1 MLIKAQTLGKGWKG
15 GSHTEDTQT
24 HQWNVCLECVCEIVL
39 CCQPFCGSSEKEPQR
54 MLLLVCRCCRCCF
67 CLQINLIT
75 WIMPLK
81 IIHKNPKSRGILA
94 NGSTAAAET
103 TKKFNYWVQPS
114 TQTGSKRTLPY
125 TVNYRRSMIPVKSAL
140 EQCHWH
146 PHHHLLISQPLTLNT
161 AEVKKTGSRMN
172 TTPERTICRLS
183 SATGSIFQGIKEH
196 PAKVNIYYSIF
207 K

>member
-125 TVNYRRSMIPVKSAL
+125 TVNYRRSMIPVKSAPP
-140 EQCHWH
+140 
-146 PHHHLLISQPLTLNT
+146 PHKPTTHLKYGRGKKDRQQDEHH
-161 AEVKKTGSRMN
+161 SRKDN
-172 TTPERTICRLS
+172 LQIEFGHRLDFPGYQRASCRGKYIL
-183 SATGSIFQGIKEH
+183 
-196 PAKVNIYYSIF
+196 
-207 K
+207 